1 MNTPRLAPTPAI
13 VPESAVRRLPRVA
26 LWLFCLA
33 YVLPG
38 VLGREPWK
46 GDEITALGQML
57 ALAQGQ
63 SSWWQPTLWGHA
75 PELDALLP
83 YWVGAWAIQ
92 LKPAWL
98 SAAMAVRI
106 PYLLLSGLTLAAT
119 WYGCY
124 YLALSPQAQPVAF
137 AFGGEARPKDYARTI
152 ADAALLAMI
161 ATLGLS
167 LLSHQIGVVLMQL
180 ACVSLAFYGV
190 AALPYHP
197 RYSLSALVIGLLGL
211 ALSGAPSFAV
221 LMALGSGV
229 LCVMDNQS
237 TDTPTAR
244 LHAFAL
250 VCMGLLVALIAT
262 QLEVWQ
268 WRLQALPNRWV
279 EWRSM
284 IRLLIWFTWPVW
296 PLAAWT
302 VWRWRRH
309 WWSIRWSRHLILP
322 LWFALLV
329 AGTALATPAPERTL
343 LLALPALACLAAFA
357 LPTLRRSV
365 TAFIDWFTLIF
376 FTGCAFVIWVI
387 WLAMQTGWP
396 AQPSANVARLA
407 PGFVPEMNAFAL
419 LVAVLATLAWA
430 ALVQWRVGRH
440 RHPLWKSLVLP
451 AGGAALSWLLLMTLW
466 LPLLDYARSYAPWV
480 RQVQSIMQ
488 APPHACV
495 LTYGLNLGQ
504 MTAFHYHGQL
514 AVHPLVAPTRGHRD
528 APAKLGD
535 HPACDWLLVD
545 NDLRP
550 ELNDVVKPSQWER
563 IRTVRRPSDN
573 DEDLTI
579 YRRRP

>member
-1 MNTPRLAPTPAI
+1 MNTPRPAPTPAI

-38 VLGREPWK
+38 VMGREPWK

-63 SSWWQPTLWGHA
+63 SSWLQPTLWGQA
-75 PELDALLP
+75 PDLDALLP
-83 YWVGAWAIQ
+83 YWIGAWAIQ
-92 LKPAWL
+92 IKPAWL
-98 SAAMAVRI
+98 TAAMAVRI
-106 PYLLLSGLTLAAT
+106 PYLLLSALTLAAT

-137 AFGGEARPKDYARTI
+137 AFGGEARPKDYARTM

-190 AALPYHP
+190 AASPYHP
-197 RYSLSALVIGLLGL
+197 RYSLSALIVGLLGL
-211 ALSGAPSFAV
+211 TLSGAPSFAV
-221 LMALGSGV
+221 LMAIGSGL
-229 LCVMDNQS
+229 LCLMDNQS

-250 VCMGLLVALIAT
+250 VCMGLLAALVAT
-262 QLEVWQ
+262 QLDVWQ
-268 WRLQALPNRWV
+268 WRLQALPDQWD
-279 EWRSM
+279 EWRSLL
-284 IRLLIWFTWPVW
+284 RLLVWFTWPVW

-329 AGTALATPAPERTL
+329 GGTALATPSPERTL
-343 LLALPALACLAAFA
+343 LLALPAMACLAAFA

-387 WLAMQTGWP
+387 WLAMQT
-396 AQPSANVARLA
+396 
-407 PGFVPEMNAFAL
+407 PG
-419 LVAVLATLAWA
+419 
-430 ALVQWRVGRH
+430 
-440 RHPLWKSLVLP
+440 
-451 AGGAALSWLLLMTLW
+451 
-466 LPLLDYARSYAPWV
+466 
-480 RQVQSIMQ
+480 
-488 APPHACV
+488 
-495 LTYGLNLGQ
+495 LG
-504 MTAFHYHGQL
+504 
-514 AVHPLVAPTRGHRD
+514 
-528 APAKLGD
+528 
-535 HPACDWLLVD
+535 
-545 NDLRP
+545 LRP
-550 ELNDVVKPSQWER
+550 WPLPQRGRPWCNGVSADIATRFGKAWSCPQEER
-563 IRTVRRPSDN
+563 P
-573 DEDLTI
+573 
-579 YRRRP
+579 